1 MRKKQVFKL
10 GTVVLL
16 TAMLCLSGCGG
27 QKENLV
33 GYDSGTGKTVEQMI
47 DEKLNGTKQESAE
60 LDSEESGEKVVE
72 LPEEKPD
79 TQSIDD
85 KAKAILKEMTLEE
98 KVYQMFIV
106 TPEDLTGYKSV
117 NASTDITKG
126 KLKEYPVGGLIY
138 FAHNLINKEQTTDML
153 KNTTKSAM
161 ELYGLPI
168 FLCVD
173 EEGGRVARV
182 ANNKSFGVEN
192 VGEMEGNAD
201 KEKAYNAGAYI
212 GEYLDELGFNVNLA
226 PVADVITNEKNKVIG
241 ARSFGTDA
249 NLVTECAVAYSDGL
263 HSQNVLSTFK
273 HFPGHGST
281 EGDTHEGYAYTN
293 KSYSELKEAE
303 LLPFSKAKN
312 AGVDFVMVS
321 HISVP
326 SVVGDNTPCTLSYK
340 MVTEVLRGDLEYDG
354 LIMTDGLNMEA
365 ITKNYSQKEA
375 AVKTV
380 QAGVDILLMP
390 KDFHGAVEGILE
402 AVKNGEI
409 SEDRINDSVLR
420 IIKAKLKMKT
430 E

>member
-1 MRKKQVFKL
+1 MRRKHVFKW
-10 GTVVLL
+10 GTVMLL
-16 TAMLCLSGCGG
+16 SAMLCLSGCGG
-27 QKENLV
+27 QKEDIV
-33 GYDSGTGKTVEQMI
+33 DYDSSTGKTVEQMI
-47 DEKLNGTKQESAE
+47 DEKLNGTEQSGNETVLE
-60 LDSEESGEKVVE
+60 ESEENIVE
-72 LPEEKPD
+72 LPEETQD
-79 TQSIDD
+79 VQSIDD

-98 KVYQMFIV
+98 KVYQMFII

-138 FAHNLINKEQTTDML
+138 FAHNLINREQTTDML
-153 KNTTKSAM
+153 KNTMKSAI
-161 ELYGLPI
+161 ELQGMPI

-192 VGEMEGNAD
+192 VGQMADNAD
-201 KEKAYNAGAYI
+201 KEKAYNSGAYI
-212 GEYLDELGFNVNLA
+212 GEYLNELGFNVDLA
-226 PVADVITNEKNKVIG
+226 PDADVITNEKNKVIG
-241 ARSFGTDA
+241 ARSFGSDA

-263 HSQNVLSTFK
+263 HSKNVLSTFK
-273 HFPGHGST
+273 HFPGHGAT

-303 LLPFSKAKN
+303 LLPFAKARN
-312 AGVDFVMVS
+312 AGVDFIMVS

-326 SVVGDNTPCTLSYK
+326 SVVGDNTPCTLSHK

-354 LIMTDGLNMEA
+354 LIMTDGLNMDA

-420 IIKAKLKMKT
+420 IIKAKLRMQT